1 MQVWAISY
9 QPSSITEDLYQRA
22 LPLVDP
28 ESRSRIQR
36 FYRRED
42 ACRCLIGRLLPR
54 MLLRERGV
62 RPELMKFGA
71 TEAGKPYITS
81 SGIDPP
87 IGFNVS
93 HDSGMVVMAF
103 AEGRCDPPAYRIGV
117 DVMEVKLPPRDT
129 FRGFVHTVGDQLT
142 SLEHRLLLSPGID
155 PQEALRRFYLLWTMK
170 EAYTKALGL
179 GLGFEFRRVEY
190 NVPDNVLTVDG
201 VVPKGWE
208 FVVFDLNQETT
219 RYVGVAARLVGG
231 EATQLTHYDPT
242 TDGEWL
248 SRFDASTFI
257 EKAID
262 ELH

>member
-1 MQVWAISY
+1 MQVWAVSY

-28 ESRSRIQR
+28 ESRVRIQR

-54 MLLRERGV
+54 LLLRERGLS
-62 RPELMKFGA
+62 PDLMTFA
-71 TEAGKPYITS
+71 STDAGKPYITS
-81 SGIDPP
+81 SGLDPP
-87 IGFNVS
+87 MGFNVS

-103 AEGRCDPPAYRIGV
+103 AEGRYDPPAYRIGV

-142 SLEHRLLLSPGID
+142 RFEHQLLLSPEID

-190 NVPDNVLTVDG
+190 NIVDNVLTVDE

-208 FVVFDLNQETT
+208 FVVFDLYEGTS
-219 RYVGVAARLVGG
+219 RYVGVAARFTGG
-231 EATQLTHYDPT
+231 DSTQISHYDRT
-242 TDGEWL
+242 TDGAWL
-248 SRFDASTFI
+248 SQFDATSFI
-257 EKAID
+257 EKAM
-262 ELH
+262 EQLN